1 MITLSAAQGYALWA
15 PTYAAETV
23 VSALEAA
30 AVSSFGVSV
39 AGRRVLDAGCGVG
52 RRLHD
57 AREAGAALALGVD
70 LTPGMLA
77 QALGERLV
85 AAADVR
91 TLPIADRAFDVVWCR
106 LVLGHLPEVERAYAE
121 LARVC
126 APGGT
131 VLVTDFHPAAVAA
144 GHRRTFRDATGVEH
158 ELEHHV
164 HRADDH
170 REAARNV
177 GLVFREQRDRAVG
190 DSIRGFYERAD
201 RLDMYERQ
209 RGLPL
214 VLALAFE
221 REA

>member
-1 MITLSAAQGYALWA
+1 MTMLPAAQGYALWA
-15 PTYAAETV
+15 PTYTAETV

-30 AVSSFGVSV
+30 TVSSFGLSL

-57 AREAGAALALGVD
+57 ARESGAATALGVD
-70 LTPGMLA
+70 LTPKMLA

-91 TLPIADRAFDVVWCR
+91 ALPVADRAFDVVWCR
-106 LVLGHLPEVERAYAE
+106 LVLGHLPALEQAYAE

-144 GHRRTFRDATGVEH
+144 GHRRTFRDAHGVAH
-158 ELEHHV
+158 VLEHHV
-164 HRADDH
+164 HHAHDH
-170 REAARNV
+170 RAAAQRA
-177 GLVFREQRDRAVG
+177 GLTFRAQRDRAVG
-190 DSIRGFYERAD
+190 ASIRGHYARAD
-201 RLDMYERQ
+201 RLDMYEQQ

-221 REA
+221 REP